1 MVQWSDNNYAAANSS
16 RGVSKVTD
24 KYDTWTEDR
33 IATLGYLVGSGREVE
48 TIAEELGTTAGNV
61 YRQVARFGLSFR
73 TSPGISMSKRT
84 YSGVQSAAHRR
95 GTDTATIVNRVLH
108 ILGDDPTLLE
118 NCLDD
123 DKSKEYFRVLYAQR
137 PVSYSM
143 SRS

>member
-1 MVQWSDNNYAAANSS
+1 MVQWSDNNYAAANSDK
-16 RGVSKVTD
+16 GVSKVAD

-84 YSGVQSAAHRR
+84 YKAVGAAAHRR
-95 GTDTATIVNRVLH
+95 GTDTATIVNRVLR
-108 ILGDDPTLLE
+108 ILGEDPTLLE
-118 NCLDD
+118 NVLDD
-123 DKSKEYFRVLYAQR
+123 EYSRAYFREH
-137 PVSYSM
+137 S
-143 SRS
+143 